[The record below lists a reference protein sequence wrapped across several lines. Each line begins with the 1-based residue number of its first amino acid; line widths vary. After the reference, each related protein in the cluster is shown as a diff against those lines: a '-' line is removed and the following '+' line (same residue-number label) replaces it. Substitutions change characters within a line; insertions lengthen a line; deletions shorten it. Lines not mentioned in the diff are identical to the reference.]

1 MAETLKILLLEDS
14 GSDAELLERYL
25 RKEIP
30 DCRVLLAKDKKSF
43 LDAIDDFKPDVILSD
58 HSLPQFDSE
67 DALNAA
73 RGKMPNVPF
82 ILVTGTVSEEYAVNI
97 IKQGADDYI
106 LKDRIRRLPAAIAT
120 TLQKKKSENSI
131 RHSEAI
137 RRLIMNSALD
147 AIICINTNGNIIVW
161 TPQAMKM
168 FGWSEEE
175 MLDRNLDET
184 IIPVH
189 LREKHRAGFNNYLQ
203 TGESRI
209 LNKVI
214 ELTALKQTGEEFP
227 VEILII
233 PIREDDN
240 EFFCAFIRDISERK
254 KNEKKLIESEKIYRT
269 IFQNSPL
276 SKWIYDTDSLQF
288 LEVNQAAISNY
299 GYSREEFLAM
309 TIKEIRAEEEVD
321 NLLKDIDELRT
332 SKDVQSGIWQ
342 HRKKNGKLIIVET
355 TSHPIEFNGKN
366 ARMVISNDITE
377 KRKLEVK
384 LREHQKEEQVKITAT
399 ALEAQERERHAI
411 GTELHDNV
419 NQILVGTKLLLA
431 AVKNV
436 PERELLLLRSC
447 IDNLQEAIDEN
458 RKLAHILVTP
468 DLEAESLV
476 DQIRRLC
483 STMLEI
489 DGVKVLIDTSKYD
502 DHVLS
507 QDNKIAIYRIAQ
519 EQCTNIVKYAAA
531 TIVNISISNTGRLFK
546 MTIADDG
553 TGMDVSKSTQ
563 GIGLRNINSRLSVLK
578 GKANIITAPGKGF
591 ILEIEF
597 PF

>member
-1 MAETLKILLLEDS
+1 MANILKILLLEDS
-14 GSDAELLERYL
+14 GSDAELLERFL
-25 RKEIP
+25 HKEIP
-30 DCRVLLAKDKKSF
+30 GCRVLLAKDKRSF
-43 LDAIDDFKPDVILSD
+43 LDAIDDFKPDIILSD

-67 DALNAA
+67 DALKAA
-73 RGKMPNVPF
+73 RSKMPNVPF

-106 LKDRIRRLPAAIAT
+106 LKDRIRRLPAAIGT

-147 AIICINTNGNIIVW
+147 AIVCINTNGSIIVW
-161 TPQAMKM
+161 TPQAEKM

-184 IIPVH
+184 IIPVQ
-189 LREKHRAGFNNYLQ
+189 LREKHLAGFKNYLQ
-203 TGESRI
+203 SGESRMMG
-209 LNKVI
+209 KVV
-214 ELTALKQTGEEFP
+214 ELSALKKSGEEFP
-227 VEILII
+227 IEILII
-233 PIREDDN
+233 PIQEDGN
-240 EFFCAFIRDISERK
+240 EFFCAFIRDITERK
-254 KNEKKLIESEKIYRT
+254 KSEKKIIESEKIYRT

-288 LEVNQAAISNY
+288 LEVNEAAVRHY
-299 GYSREEFLAM
+299 GYSREEFLNM
-309 TIKEIRAEEEVD
+309 TIKDIRPEEETE
-321 NLLKDIDELRT
+321 NLLKDIVVLNTGIDA
-332 SKDVQSGIWQ
+332 QSGIWQ
-342 HRKKNGKLIIVET
+342 HRKKNGTLIIVET
-355 TSHPIEFNGKN
+355 NSHPIEFNGKS
-366 ARMVISNDITE
+366 ARMVIANDITE
-377 KRKLEVK
+377 KRKLELK

-431 AVKNV
+431 SVKNV
-436 PERELLLLRSC
+436 PEREILLVRSC
-447 IDNLQEAIDEN
+447 IDNLQDAIDEN

-468 DLEAESLV
+468 DLETESLV
-476 DQIRRLC
+476 EQIKWLC
-483 STMLEI
+483 KSMLEI
-489 DGVKVLIDTSKYD
+489 AGVKVIIDTSQYD
-502 DHVLS
+502 EMVLS
-507 QDNKIAIYRIAQ
+507 QEIKIAIYRIAQ

-531 TIVNISISNTGRLFK
+531 SAVNISLSNTHQQFK

-553 TGMDVSKSTQ
+553 LGMEANKTTQ

-578 GKANIITAPGKGF
+578 GNASILTAPGKGF

>member
-30 DCRVLLAKDKKSF
+30 DCRVLLAKNKMSF
-43 LDAIDDFKPDVILSD
+43 LDAIDDFKPDIILSD

-67 DALNAA
+67 DALKAA
-73 RGKMPNVPF
+73 RSKMPNVPF

-161 TPQAMKM
+161 TPQAEKM

-458 RKLAHILVTP
+458 RKLAHTLVTP
-468 DLEAESLV
+468 DLETESLV

-531 TIVNISISNTGRLFK
+531 SIVNISISNTGRLFK
-546 MTIADDG
+546 MTIVDDG
-553 TGMDVSKSTQ
+553 SGMDLSKSTQ

-578 GKANIITAPGKGF
+578 GKASIITAPGKGF

>member
-1 MAETLKILLLEDS
+1 
-14 GSDAELLERYL
+14 
-25 RKEIP
+25 
-30 DCRVLLAKDKKSF
+30 
-43 LDAIDDFKPDVILSD
+43 
-58 HSLPQFDSE
+58 
-67 DALNAA
+67 
-73 RGKMPNVPF
+73 
-82 ILVTGTVSEEYAVNI
+82 
-97 IKQGADDYI
+97 
-106 LKDRIRRLPAAIAT
+106 
-120 TLQKKKSENSI
+120 
-131 RHSEAI
+131 
-137 RRLIMNSALD
+137 MNSALD
-147 AIICINTNGNIIVW
+147 AIICINTKGSIIVW
-161 TPQAMKM
+161 TPQAEKM
-168 FGWSEEE
+168 FGWSEGE

-184 IIPVH
+184 IIPAQ

-276 SKWIYDTDSLQF
+276 SKWIYDMDSLQF
-288 LEVNQAAISNY
+288 LEVNEAAISNY
-299 GYSREEFLAM
+299 GYSREEFLTM
-309 TIKEIRAEEEVD
+309 TIKEIRAEEEIE
-321 NLLKDIDELRT
+321 NLLKDIDVLRT
-332 SKDVQSGIWQ
+332 LKDVQTGIWQ
-342 HRKKNGKLIIVET
+342 HRKKNGNQIIVET
-355 TSHPIEFNGKN
+355 TSHPIEYNGKN
-366 ARMVISNDITE
+366 ARMVIANDITE

-436 PERELLLLRSC
+436 PEREFLLLRSC

-458 RKLAHILVTP
+458 RKLAHTLVTP
-468 DLEAESLV
+468 DLETESLV
-476 DQIRRLC
+476 DLIRRLC

-489 DGVKVLIDTSKYD
+489 DGVKVVIDTSRYD
-502 DHVLS
+502 DHILS
-507 QDNKIAIYRIAQ
+507 QDNKISIYRIAQ

-531 TIVNISISNTGRLFK
+531 SIVNISISNTGRLFK

-553 TGMDVSKSTQ
+553 SGMDLSKSTQ

-578 GKANIITAPGKGF
+578 GKASIITAPGKGF

>member
-1 MAETLKILLLEDS
+1 MAEILKILLLEDS

-43 LDAIDDFKPDVILSD
+43 LDAIDNFKPDVILSD
-58 HSLPQFDSE
+58 HSLPQFDSG

-106 LKDRIRRLPAAIAT
+106 LKDRIRRLPASIAT

-161 TPQAMKM
+161 TPQAEKM

>member
-1 MAETLKILLLEDS
+1 MAEILKILLLEDS

-43 LDAIDDFKPDVILSD
+43 LDAIDNFKPDVILSD
-58 HSLPQFDSE
+58 HSLPQFDSG

-106 LKDRIRRLPAAIAT
+106 LKDRIRRLPASIAT

-161 TPQAMKM
+161 TPQAEKM

-189 LREKHRAGFNNYLQ
+189 LREKHRASFNNYLQ

-332 SKDVQSGIWQ
+332 SKDVQSGIWP
-342 HRKKNGKLIIVET
+342 HRKKNGNLIIVET